1 MSWIKYHRY
10 WVERY
15 VTEFARDV
23 KAYIM
28 ETFDDDV
35 KTRDGLIDDIE
46 SAVENCR
53 EGMMSNLDAVDYILW
68 TARAAQEIAN
78 RKELKPDDDRQREDQ
93 QDS

>member
-1 MSWIKYHRY
+1 MSWVKYHRY

-28 ETFDDDV
+28 ESFDDDV

-53 EGMMSNLDAVDYILW
+53 EGMMSNLDAVDYISW
-68 TARAAQEIAN
+68 TARTAQKIAN
-78 RKELKPDDDRQREDQ
+78 RKELKLDDDRQREDK
-93 QDS
+93 QDC

>member
-1 MSWIKYHRY
+1 MSWAKYHRY

-28 ETFDDDV
+28 ESFDDDV

-68 TARAAQEIAN
+68 TARTAQKIAN
-78 RKELKPDDDRQREDQ
+78 RKELKPDDGR
-93 QDS
+93 